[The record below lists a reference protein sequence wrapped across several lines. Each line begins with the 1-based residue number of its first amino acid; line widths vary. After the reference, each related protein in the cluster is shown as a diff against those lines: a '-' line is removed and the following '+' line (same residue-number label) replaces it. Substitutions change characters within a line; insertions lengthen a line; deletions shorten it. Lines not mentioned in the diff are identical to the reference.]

1 MSSQVE
7 TKIGHLLSIKLPPQ
21 ILTADESDYIQ
32 RNLHLL
38 KSIDDKRVEM
48 DAEWQRVGASF
59 EPDGEAALAEFY
71 RLPIWLLTGIFTEV
85 DATSVFHRERIADFI
100 AKLKPTRVVDFGGGF
115 GALARRIASRIP
127 DSKVTVVDPYVHPLA
142 RHMAERFPNLNMT
155 DGMHEETDLIVAEDV
170 LEHVTDP
177 VGLTARLAAHI
188 LPGGHLIAANCFK
201 PVIAC
206 HYPGA
211 FHLDLTFRHVVAPL
225 GLRYLGRVPGAGH
238 AQVFRRD
245 GRPPDL
251 LAARTREALS
261 RRINPALDAARRVK
275 RAVLGPRG

>member
-1 MSSQVE
+1 MTVITDIAARPGGDVLVE
-7 TKIGHLLSIKLPPQ
+7 HLSATDRAWL
-21 ILTADESDYIQ
+21 ADNAHRLGAVADIWSA
-32 RNLHLL
+32 
-38 KSIDDKRVEM
+38 M
-48 DAEWQRVGASF
+48 DAEWHRLGAHF
-59 EPDGEAALAEFY
+59 GRGGEDAIAAFY
-71 RLPIWLLTGIFTEV
+71 RSPVWLLNGLFVETDPESRG
-85 DATSVFHRERIADFI
+85 HREAIAAFI
-100 AKLKPTRVVDFGGGF
+100 PNLAPQMAVDFGGGF
-115 GALARRIASRIP
+115 GSLARRIAATLPGAR
-127 DSKVTVVDPYVHPLA
+127 VALVDPYPHPLA
-142 RHMAERFPNLNMT
+142 RHLADQHPNMEIATELP
-155 DGMHEETDLIVAEDV
+155 DRADLIVAEDV